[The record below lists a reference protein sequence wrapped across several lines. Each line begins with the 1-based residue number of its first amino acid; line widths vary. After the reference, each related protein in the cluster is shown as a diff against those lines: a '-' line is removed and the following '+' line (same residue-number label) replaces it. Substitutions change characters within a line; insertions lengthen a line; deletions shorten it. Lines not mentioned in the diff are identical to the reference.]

1 MWIAHSSGRNGPLTS
16 TEADNGVIMEFL
28 FAFNSFGGG
37 SLSGQLK
44 LDAAILME
52 SMNRGHVISKG
63 LPDDGMNVTSR
74 MTLPRNGNLGPWNRS
89 TNRNSPVIEN
99 CLLIRIFSERMWWRP
114 FSIFLTVATC
124 QTPSGVGRVTVS
136 ARLLRSV
143 STKRWHV
150 SAHRMLTCPSADF
163 IRPEWMVVDAPHAD
177 GRVIRLKKISTEKA
191 VTMSWNPPHNGK
203 TGCRLAGLFTL
214 KFDAV
219 SLRCLPHGELAFGK

>member
-1 MWIAHSSGRNGPLTS
+1 MTS

-99 CLLIRIFSERMWWRP
+99 CLLIRIFSERMW
-114 FSIFLTVATC
+114 
-124 QTPSGVGRVTVS
+124 
-136 ARLLRSV
+136 
-143 STKRWHV
+143 
-150 SAHRMLTCPSADF
+150 
-163 IRPEWMVVDAPHAD
+163 
-177 GRVIRLKKISTEKA
+177 
-191 VTMSWNPPHNGK
+191 
-203 TGCRLAGLFTL
+203 
-214 KFDAV
+214 
-219 SLRCLPHGELAFGK
+219 